1 MPNPALGALQAEA
14 SVIQGHISAA
24 TAKMAEMLLT
34 MDNPAGRLSMT
45 KHERISRQLRLRS
58 CAGCQCIELDPVG
71 LLEILRGPRRCCSA
85 SQYWTS
91 LEANEISLV
100 GRVGVT
106 LAPLRPV
113 IFGSPDVVISGYPQI
128 YPHKTAEQNGI
139 ATRQK
144 DSLPANR
151 IFAAL
156 TYRCRDLATCATK
169 ASPLRAGAHACC
181 SMTR

>member
-100 GRVGVT
+100 GRVGVEPT
-106 LAPLRPV
+106 VSFRRRIMSPLPAT
-113 IFGSPDVVISGYPQI
+113 STASGPEMIRNQ
-128 YPHKTAEQNGI
+128 
-139 ATRQK
+139 QK
-144 DSLPANR
+144 DPV
-151 IFAAL
+151 
-156 TYRCRDLATCATK
+156 
-169 ASPLRAGAHACC
+169 
-181 SMTR
+181 